1 MNDPRKI
8 LTEETPEPQQDFSRR
23 DLTEV
28 GGQTQACPKPQT
40 LTETLPIEE
49 DEDQQPR
56 TLLG

>member
-8 LTEETPEPQQDFSRR
+8 LTEETPESQQDFNRR

-28 GGQTQACPKPQT
+28 GGHVQAQPKPQT